1 MYLQNLGLGTYVH
14 TNIFLPSMYNTYM
27 YYIAIY
33 LIIWAEFSICIP
45 IFNPSDANL
54 LNQFY
59 ECNPTPI

>member
-45 IFNPSDANL
+45 IFDQSDANL
-54 LNQFY
+54 LN
-59 ECNPTPI
+59 